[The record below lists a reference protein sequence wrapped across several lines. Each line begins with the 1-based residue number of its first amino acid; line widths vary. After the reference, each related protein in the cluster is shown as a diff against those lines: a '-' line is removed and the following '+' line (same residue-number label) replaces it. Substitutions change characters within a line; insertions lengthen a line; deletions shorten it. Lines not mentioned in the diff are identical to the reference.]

1 VHIKSL
7 GLPESKKDK
16 TASSVLAEAVTDA
29 STREATDEQA
39 GPSKIRQPDD
49 TVVPNVG
56 ERESKVVADDE
67 VTWDNT
73 FESSLSPF
81 LPESSLVD
89 LKKMYIE
96 GPEPPRVSDS
106 GWVSRLHN
114 KSEDVEIS
122 EQDALPHQDS
132 GLQSSDSKRGKHQN
146 TRGGRGRQRD
156 RGGRSQ
162 GSEREDHRK
171 VLSEVCYLARQ
182 FCHFSRKRC
191 SLSAQRLR
199 GRLFTR

>member
-1 VHIKSL
+1 ML
-7 GLPESKKDK
+7 
-16 TASSVLAEAVTDA
+16 
-29 STREATDEQA
+29 
-39 GPSKIRQPDD
+39 
-49 TVVPNVG
+49 NVG
-56 ERESKVVADDE
+56 ERESEVVADDE
-67 VTWDNT
+67 VTWDDT

-89 LKKMYIE
+89 LKKMYLE
-96 GPEPPRVSDS
+96 GPEPPRISDS

-114 KSEDVEIS
+114 KSDDVEIS
-122 EQDALPHQDS
+122 ERVALPQQDS
-132 GLQSSDSKRGKHQN
+132 GLQSSDTKRGKHQN
-146 TRGGRGRQRD
+146 ARGGRGRQRG

-171 VLSEVCYLARQ
+171 VLSEVCYLAGQ

-199 GRLFTR
+199 GRLFTM